1 MIVFLRTR
9 RPSPSYS
16 EMSDLM
22 EPVLL
27 TGLDAISALGVFD
40 LDGRRSGWA
49 SETGLSIGESRV
61 VRLLY

>member
-1 MIVFLRTR
+1 
-9 RPSPSYS
+9 
-16 EMSDLM
+16 MSDLM